1 MALTAD
7 VAIVTAA
14 EVAAITHEDGLSNLD
29 GSTPASGA
37 TLANALIQATNA
49 LIAKLRA
56 RDSFD
61 PAKVSNTSDL
71 KHAAAYWIAYTC
83 FASQPQDDEVKEKTA
98 LYKARYEEAVREYVF
113 VSSDTTDPLYAK
125 GEKGLPRMVN
135 VDSFPNTN
143 VPGGP
148 YLPDARPGRI
158 WGGGLASHRG
168 Y

>member
-7 VAIVTAA
+7 TAIVTAA

-56 RDSFD
+56 RDAFD

-71 KHAAAYWIAYTC
+71 KHAAAYWVAYTC
-83 FASQPQDDEVKEKTA
+83 FASQPQDDEVEKKTKD
-98 LYKARYEEAVREYVF
+98 YKARYEEAVREYVF
-113 VSSDTTDPLYAK
+113 VSTDTTDPLYQK
-125 GEKGLPRMVN
+125 GEKGLPRMLN
-135 VDSFPNTN
+135 LDSQPPSTL
-143 VPGGP
+143 PGGP
-148 YLPDARPGRI
+148 YLPDSRPGRT
-158 WGGGLASHRG
+158 WGSGLFTRG